1 MKLAT
6 VITLSSLLTG
16 CAVAADDV
24 ELDRAFPE
32 GAEVV
37 VLYADDLADFGV
49 ADPMARPEFPRDGDQ
64 LVAEDQASDRRI
76 VPGTPSIPDREV
88 LPHGGDKLGLAGHG
102 AIIIAH
108 PKPASSLDQAQ
119 FPRHGIDTVAPPEKP
134 HPLPMPSLPSPSLLA
149 GDPADYNPCGCDGDK
164 CREQWVAHHL
174 GCGVCAVFVC
184 GEGVNPDACNMC
196 LP

>member
-49 ADPMARPEFPRDGDQ
+49 ADHMARPEFPRDGDQ

-119 FPRHGIDTVAPPEKP
+119 FPRHGIDTVAAFVGRLRDLNSKVEQ
-134 HPLPMPSLPSPSLLA
+134 A
-149 GDPADYNPCGCDGDK
+149 GSD
-164 CREQWVAHHL
+164 L
-174 GCGVCAVFVC
+174 GMKIVFVQ
-184 GEGVNPDACNMC
+184 GGLVIERQLGNTWNGQVKTACKTDFYRQPV
-196 LP
+196 LPLELSKQL